1 MKFMGDYMAK
11 GKTEIDVVHFL
22 LLSAQKFELL
32 RDEIY
37 CQLVK
42 QTTNNKSERIEVL
55 LIIEDM
61 AVVASYI

>member
-1 MKFMGDYMAK
+1 MAK

-22 LLSAQKFELL
+22 LVSAQKFEQL

-42 QTTNNKSERIEVL
+42 QTTNNKSERIEVCFYSF
-55 LIIEDM
+55 IFPVEEGK
-61 AVVASYI
+61 